1 MKLEIGQPA
10 PRFTVEDIYGTPIT
24 LEQYHQRKLLLSFYR
39 SPSCPLCSL
48 RLHYLIQHY
57 PHLQKKGLDI
67 LIFFEATIE
76 TVFQYAA
83 SQHPA
88 FPLIADPDRKVFHR
102 YHVEPNWLGLRG
114 MLRIGDYYQAWQ
126 QKVGGKMTNG
136 AIAMIP
142 ADFLIGPNLVI
153 QLAHYGNDIG
163 DHLHVRDI
171 EHFAETTAMSNAI
184 TKKRVSLLGNR
195 K

>member
-10 PRFTVEDIYGTPIT
+10 PRFAVEDVYGAPIT
-24 LEQYHQRKLLLSFYR
+24 LDQYHHRKLLLSFYR

-48 RLHYLIQHY
+48 RLRYLIQHHA
-57 PHLQKKGLDI
+57 HLQKKGLDI
-67 LIFFEATIE
+67 LIFFEATRE
-76 TVFQYAA
+76 TIFQYAVT
-83 SQHPA
+83 QHPL

-114 MLRIGDYYQAWQ
+114 MLRVGDYFQAWQ
-126 QKVGGKMTNG
+126 KKVGGKMTNG

-153 QLAHYGNDIG
+153 QLAHYGADIG
-163 DHLHVRDI
+163 DTLRLRDI
-171 EHFAETTAMSNAI
+171 EHFAEATTFSNAI
-184 TKKRVSLLGNR
+184 TKKRLPLSAHR
-195 K
+195 